1 MEFKHSISEVSSK
14 TGISSS
20 AINYYIRSKL
30 ITPPKKTSK
39 TRALFSEQTINELLE
54 IKKLK
59 SQGLPIKLI
68 KSNLDKKEN
77 ISKFD
82 SFLGSLREFSVKYS
96 ANENWVKELIK
107 KNLLSPQKKN
117 KKEFYF
123 DNLDI
128 QLLKNFQ
135 KLIEIGIPE
144 EYLVRHNEYIE
155 LSKAEA
161 FFLLE
166 HINFSNLEK
175 DNIKSVRSHFEYI
188 KNIIRIKELNKL
200 LDK

>member
-20 AINYYIRSKL
+20 AINYYIRSEL

-82 SFLGSLREFSVKYS
+82 SFLGSLKEFSVKYS

-175 DNIKSVRSHFEYI
+175 DNIKSVRSHFEQV

-200 LDK
+200 LD

>member
-82 SFLGSLREFSVKYS
+82 SFSGSLRDFSVKYS
-96 ANENWVKELIK
+96 VNENWVKELIK

-175 DNIKSVRSHFEYI
+175 DNIKSVRSHFEQV

-200 LDK
+200 LD

>member
-1 MEFKHSISEVSSK
+1 MEFKFSISEVSSR

-20 AINYYIRSKL
+20 AINYYVRSKL

-39 TRALFSEQTINELLE
+39 TRALFSEDTINELME

-68 KSNLDKKEN
+68 KNNLEKKEN

-82 SFLGSLREFSVKYS
+82 SFSGSLKQFSIKYS
-96 ANENWVKELIK
+96 FNENWLKELIK
-107 KNLLSPQKKN
+107 KNLVTPHKENKN
-117 KKEFYF
+117 TLFF

-128 QLLKNFQ
+128 QLIKNLY
-135 KLIEIGIPE
+135 KLTEIGIPE
-144 EYLVRHNEYIE
+144 EYLIRHSEYVE

-175 DNIKSVRSHFEYI
+175 NNIKSIRNHFEQVR
-188 KNIIRIKELNKL
+188 NIIRIKELNKL
-200 LDK
+200 LD

>member
-1 MEFKHSISEVSSK
+1 MEFKHSISEVSAK

-82 SFLGSLREFSVKYS
+82 SFLGSLRDFSVKYS
-96 ANENWVKELIK
+96 VNENWVKELIK

-175 DNIKSVRSHFEYI
+175 DNIKSVRSHFEQV

-200 LDK
+200 LD

>member
-1 MEFKHSISEVSSK
+1 M
-14 TGISSS
+14 
-20 AINYYIRSKL
+20 
-30 ITPPKKTSK
+30 
-39 TRALFSEQTINELLE
+39 
-54 IKKLK
+54 
-59 SQGLPIKLI
+59 
-68 KSNLDKKEN
+68 
-77 ISKFD
+77 
-82 SFLGSLREFSVKYS
+82 
-96 ANENWVKELIK
+96 
-107 KNLLSPQKKN
+107 LSPQKKSKN
-117 KKEFYF
+117 EFYF

-175 DNIKSVRSHFEYI
+175 DNIKSVRSHFEQV

-200 LDK
+200 LD

>member
-20 AINYYIRSKL
+20 AINYYVRSKL

-68 KSNLDKKEN
+68 KNNLVKKEN

-82 SFLGSLREFSVKYS
+82 SFTGSVKEFSVKYS

-107 KNLLSPQKKN
+107 KNLLNPKKKN
-117 KKEFYF
+117 KKIFYF

-128 QLLKNFQ
+128 QLLKSFL
-135 KLIEIGIPE
+135 KLIDIGIPE

-175 DNIKSVRSHFEYI
+175 DNIKSVRSHFEQV

-200 LDK
+200 LD

>member
-39 TRALFSEQTINELLE
+39 TRALFSEQTIIELLE

-82 SFLGSLREFSVKYS
+82 SFLGSVKEFSVKYS

-175 DNIKSVRSHFEYI
+175 DNIKSVRSHFEQV

-200 LDK
+200 LD

>member
-20 AINYYIRSKL
+20 AINYDIRSKL

-82 SFLGSLREFSVKYS
+82 SFLGSLRDFSVKYS
-96 ANENWVKELIK
+96 VNENWVKELIK

-175 DNIKSVRSHFEYI
+175 DNIQSVRSHFEQV

-200 LDK
+200 LD

>member
-68 KSNLDKKEN
+68 KNNLDKKEN

-107 KNLLSPQKKN
+107 KNLLSPQKKSKN
-117 KKEFYF
+117 KFYF

-175 DNIKSVRSHFEYI
+175 DNIKSVRSHFEQV

-200 LDK
+200 LD

>member
-39 TRALFSEQTINELLE
+39 TRALFSEKTINELIE

-175 DNIKSVRSHFEYI
+175 DNIKSVRSHFEQV

-200 LDK
+200 LD

>member
-39 TRALFSEQTINELLE
+39 TRALFSEKTINELLE

-175 DNIKSVRSHFEYI
+175 DNIKSVRSHFEQV

-200 LDK
+200 LD

>member
-39 TRALFSEQTINELLE
+39 TRALFSDQTINELLE

-82 SFLGSLREFSVKYS
+82 SFLGSLKEFSVKYS

-175 DNIKSVRSHFEYI
+175 DNIKSVRSHFEQV

-200 LDK
+200 LD

>member
-1 MEFKHSISEVSSK
+1 MEFKYSISEVSSK

-68 KSNLDKKEN
+68 KNNLDKKEN

-175 DNIKSVRSHFEYI
+175 DNIKSVRSHFEQV

-200 LDK
+200 LD

>member
-20 AINYYIRSKL
+20 AINYYVRSKL

-68 KSNLDKKEN
+68 KSNLDNKEN

-82 SFLGSLREFSVKYS
+82 SFSGSIKEFSVKYS
-96 ANENWVKELIK
+96 ANENWIKELIK
-107 KNLLSPQKKN
+107 KNLLNPQKKN
-117 KKEFYF
+117 KNEFYF

-128 QLLKNFQ
+128 QLLKNFL
-135 KLIEIGIPE
+135 KLIEVGIPE

-155 LSKAEA
+155 LSRAEA

-175 DNIKSVRSHFEYI
+175 DNIKSVRSHFEQV

-200 LDK
+200 LD

>member
-39 TRALFSEQTINELLE
+39 TRALFSEQTINELIE

-68 KSNLDKKEN
+68 KSNLAKKEN

-82 SFLGSLREFSVKYS
+82 SFLGSLREFSFKYS

-144 EYLVRHNEYIE
+144 EYLVRHSEYIE

-175 DNIKSVRSHFEYI
+175 DNIKSVRSHFEQV

-200 LDK
+200 LD

>member
-68 KSNLDKKEN
+68 KSNLDKKGN

-175 DNIKSVRSHFEYI
+175 DNIKSVRSHFEQV

-200 LDK
+200 LD

>member
-68 KSNLDKKEN
+68 KSNLDKKQN

-175 DNIKSVRSHFEYI
+175 DNIKSVRSHFEQV

-200 LDK
+200 LD

>member
-175 DNIKSVRSHFEYI
+175 DNIKSVRSHFEQV
-188 KNIIRIKELNKL
+188 KNIIRI
-200 LDK
+200 

>member
-20 AINYYIRSKL
+20 AINYYVRSKL

-68 KSNLDKKEN
+68 KSNLDNKEN

-82 SFLGSLREFSVKYS
+82 SFSGSIKEFSVKYS
-96 ANENWVKELIK
+96 ANENWIKELIK
-107 KNLLSPQKKN
+107 KNLLNPQKKN
-117 KKEFYF
+117 KNEFYF

-128 QLLKNFQ
+128 QLLKNFL
-135 KLIEIGIPE
+135 KLIEVGIPE

-155 LSKAEA
+155 LSRAEA

-175 DNIKSVRSHFEYI
+175 DNIKSIRSHFEQV

-200 LDK
+200 LD

>member
-20 AINYYIRSKL
+20 AINYYIRSEL

-39 TRALFSEQTINELLE
+39 TRALFSEKTINELLE

-82 SFLGSLREFSVKYS
+82 SFSGSLKEFSVKYS

-175 DNIKSVRSHFEYI
+175 DNIKSVRSHFEQV

-200 LDK
+200 LD

>member
-20 AINYYIRSKL
+20 AINYYVRSKL

-39 TRALFSEQTINELLE
+39 TRALFSEKTINELIE

-82 SFLGSLREFSVKYS
+82 SFLGSLKEFSVKYS

-175 DNIKSVRSHFEYI
+175 DNIKSVRSHFEQV

-200 LDK
+200 LD

>member
-1 MEFKHSISEVSSK
+1 MEFKYSISEVSSK

-107 KNLLSPQKKN
+107 KNLLSPQKKSKN
-117 KKEFYF
+117 KFYF

-175 DNIKSVRSHFEYI
+175 DNIKSVRSHFEQV

-200 LDK
+200 LD

>member
-1 MEFKHSISEVSSK
+1 MEFKFSISEVSSR

-20 AINYYIRSKL
+20 AINYYVRSKL

-39 TRALFSEQTINELLE
+39 TRALFSEDTINELME

-68 KSNLDKKEN
+68 KNNLNKKEN
-77 ISKFD
+77 IAKFD
-82 SFLGSLREFSVKYS
+82 SFSGSLKEFSVKYS
-96 ANENWVKELIK
+96 FKENWLKELIK
-107 KNLLSPQKKN
+107 KNIITPRNKN
-117 KKEFYF
+117 KNNLFF

-128 QLLKNFQ
+128 QLIKNLY
-135 KLIEIGIPE
+135 KLTEIGIPE
-144 EYLVRHNEYIE
+144 EYLIRHSEYAE

-166 HINFSNLEK
+166 HINFSDLEK
-175 DNIKSVRSHFEYI
+175 NNIKSIRNHFEQVR
-188 KNIIRIKELNKL
+188 NIIRIKELNKL
-200 LDK
+200 LD

>member
-82 SFLGSLREFSVKYS
+82 SFLGSLKEFSVKYS

-107 KNLLSPQKKN
+107 KNLLSPQKKSKN
-117 KKEFYF
+117 KFYF

-175 DNIKSVRSHFEYI
+175 DNIKSVRSHFEQV

-200 LDK
+200 LD

>member
-39 TRALFSEQTINELLE
+39 TRALFSDQTINELIE

-175 DNIKSVRSHFEYI
+175 DNIKSVRSHFEQV

-200 LDK
+200 LD

>member
-1 MEFKHSISEVSSK
+1 MEFKHSISEVSAK

-117 KKEFYF
+117 KNEFYF

-175 DNIKSVRSHFEYI
+175 DNIKSVRSHFEQV

-200 LDK
+200 LD

>member
-20 AINYYIRSKL
+20 AINYYVRSKL

-68 KSNLDKKEN
+68 KSNLDNKEN

-82 SFLGSLREFSVKYS
+82 SFSGSIKEFSVKYS
-96 ANENWVKELIK
+96 ANENWIKELIK
-107 KNLLSPQKKN
+107 KNLLNPQKK
-117 KKEFYF
+117 KKNEFYF

-128 QLLKNFQ
+128 QLLKNFL
-135 KLIEIGIPE
+135 KLIEVGIPE

-155 LSKAEA
+155 LSRAEA

-175 DNIKSVRSHFEYI
+175 DNIKSIRSHFEQV

-200 LDK
+200 LD

>member
-20 AINYYIRSKL
+20 AINYYIRSEL

-82 SFLGSLREFSVKYS
+82 SFSGSLKEFSVKYS

-175 DNIKSVRSHFEYI
+175 DNIKSVRSHFEQV

-200 LDK
+200 LD

>member
-1 MEFKHSISEVSSK
+1 MEFKHSISEESSK

-20 AINYYIRSKL
+20 AINYYIRSEL

-82 SFLGSLREFSVKYS
+82 SFSGSLKEFSVKYS

-175 DNIKSVRSHFEYI
+175 DNIKSVRSHFEQV

-200 LDK
+200 LD